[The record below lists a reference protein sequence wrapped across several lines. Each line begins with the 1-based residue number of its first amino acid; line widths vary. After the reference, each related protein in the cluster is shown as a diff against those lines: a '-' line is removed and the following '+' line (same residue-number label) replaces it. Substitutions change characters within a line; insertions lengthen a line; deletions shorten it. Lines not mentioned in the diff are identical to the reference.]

1 MAIEVYKSLIKTSP
15 DFIQDFYSIKPIPY
29 DLRAG
34 EKPYLPTVNTVN
46 LLWNNLPTSTKI
58 SQSLA
63 DFKNYL
69 RHFLRAEKFTVHV

>member
-1 MAIEVYKSLIKTSP
+1 MAIEVYKSLIKTNP
-15 DFIQDFYSIKPIPY
+15 DFIQDFYSIKPIRY

-63 DFKNYL
+63 DFKNNL
-69 RHFLRAEKFTVHV
+69 RYFLRAEKFTVHV